1 MKFTVKKPVAVLLA
15 LVMMLTSVMLS
26 TVAVSA
32 ATDDSLTVNVTS
44 NIFPTET
51 KVITDFEPYQ
61 DQNGDAYVAVE
72 YKLLGTEKYL
82 INVQGV
88 VTWDNSVLEF
98 KEDYNKTTF
107 GSREV
112 LNVFPFA
119 VSQGV
124 GAGVVNT
131 FDDGNT
137 GRLAGNFSSV
147 LPPAYADEEDGSAVT
162 VIRAVFRVL
171 NRNAEVTVD
180 CDVNTLALCD
190 DSLTSPYTQYFMV
203 NNTVI
208 NEDSAA
214 VATCSA
220 AITSPVA
227 EQSGEEHLDPN
238 LTPEA
243 IMLTLLSNL
252 KTSIGVK
259 TAKLEGYENV
269 YMVVTNPMVPN
280 GETITDSY
288 TNGEYTAFD
297 FNKIH
302 PQILGDDFSAVIYG
316 TKDGVEYHSNP
327 YVNNVRDYCYRT
339 LDRIAD
345 STTPRNIAQKALLV
359 ELLNY
364 AAGIQLWKDYKTD
377 EPANARLTPT
387 QQAYSG
393 YTSDCENK
401 VNMNYIPKDNAV
413 ATWYQQRLT
422 FDSNIQ
428 LDVSFRT
435 TVKPQDG
442 WYVIAKADGVDHRI
456 DTIKGSG
463 TGTGEIQSF
472 YYVSIDDLWASQL
485 DSEVLVT
492 LYDENGNAI
501 SSTMMT
507 TVNSFYVNNKDTL
520 PANQVSVLEA
530 MVKYGRAA
538 KELSKY

>member
-44 NIFPTET
+44 NIFPAQTE
-51 KVITDFEPYQ
+51 VITDFEPYQ

-171 NRNAEVTVD
+171 NT
-180 CDVNTLALCD
+180 LCD
-190 DSLTSPYTQYFMV
+190 DSITSPYTQYFMV

-238 LTPEA
+238 LTPVGYK
-243 IMLTLLSNL
+243 LTLLSGL
-252 KTSIGVK
+252 KTSIGIPTSNFV
-259 TAKLEGYENV
+259 GYENV
-269 YMVVTNPMVPN
+269 RMVVKNLAVPDGVELTGRIEN
-280 GETITDSY
+280 SY
-288 TNGEYTAFD
+288 TLFD
-297 FNKIH
+297 FDKVYPHLLVDKIE
-302 PQILGDDFSAVIYG
+302 STIYA
-316 TKDGVEYHSNP
+316 TKDGVEYHGST
-327 YVNNVRDYCYRT
+327 YVRSVRDYCYDIHST
-339 LDRIAD
+339 YANDNSEYGIALKK
-345 STTPRNIAQKALLV
+345 TLV
-359 ELLNY
+359 ELLDY
-364 AAGIQLWKDYKTD
+364 AATVQLKKSFRTNDL
-377 EPANARLTPT
+377 ANAALTDV
-387 QQAYSG
+387 QKAYATSS
-393 YTSDCENK
+393 SDCVNIDNK
-401 VNMNYIPKDNAV
+401 EYVVNPNAV
-413 ATWYQQRLT
+413 ATWYQAGLV

-428 LDVSFRT
+428 YKLSFQT
-435 TVKPQDG
+435 TVTPEDG
-442 WYVIAKADGVDHRI
+442 WYVIARANGVNHRF
-456 DTIKGSG
+456 DTITKDKD
-463 TGTGEIQSF
+463 
-472 YYVSIDDLWASQL
+472 YYIINIDDLWVSQV
-485 DSEVLVT
+485 DSNITVT
-492 LYDENGNAI
+492 LYDKDGNALTN
-501 SSTMMT
+501 TMLT
-507 TVNSFYVNNKDTL
+507 SIASFSARRTDLSATDRSIVD
-520 PANQVSVLEA
+520 A
-530 MVKYGRAA
+530 MMKYGRAA